1 MTDTT
6 GKRGQP
12 GKPLD
17 GEEPNWSRSLNQYV
31 DSDGFMA
38 LFLTA
43 LTVLYLLAYLGHPA
57 LPGNSPTAPQGW
69 WGYWDQGHYLK
80 STAALAG
87 GQLTPDTYRY
97 PLGYPLIGS
106 LFYRWAPQHAFLIPN
121 LVFVL
126 GSTVLFYRISCRLV
140 SPLEAILLM
149 LTFIG
154 SYLTLL
160 STTMVVPWNTIPTHF
175 LSYLVIFL
183 VGFCQPSAKRVLLAF
198 TCVGLI
204 FLCRPADALCM
215 MVLPGL
221 AILPLPHWGTRV
233 RVAAAGACIVG
244 VFILTVLFVN
254 QAVFGSWRTTYDTAQ
269 AQMGVGSY
277 SLGYKLFGLL
287 IDGNTLFREPQAA
300 MLRHFPW
307 ALLVLPGIVYLLL
320 RYRTQAL
327 GVILSVVAT
336 YALYFL
342 FNDFWPSTIFRF
354 GGIHYLLW
362 TLPLIALICYL
373 GVKEAWRYRIGRW
386 SYLTVPLLLFPVFFV
401 YLRERTIGTLPA
413 ELPVLI
419 GGSLT
424 PAKPVDWIFFDG
436 VYACPELTAAGKR
449 LIRKRDFEDSIRP
462 DGTVVLLSTKLRSS
476 SIQVEPGSL
485 VGLRGIQYGYLHWT
499 VRWKRP

>member
-1 MTDTT
+1 MTNTAR
-6 GKRGQP
+6 KRWRP
-12 GKPLD
+12 GKSFGL
-17 GEEPNWSRSLNQYV
+17 GKVRWSRTLNQYV
-31 DSDGFMA
+31 DSNGFTA
-38 LFLTA
+38 LFLAA
-43 LTVLYLLAYLGHPA
+43 LTILYLLAYLGHPA
-57 LPGNSPTAPQGW
+57 LPGNNLTAPQGW
-69 WGYWDQGHYLK
+69 WDYWDQGQYLK
-80 STAALAG
+80 STAALAR

-97 PLGYPLIGS
+97 PLGYPLIGAF
-106 LFYRWAPQHAFLIPN
+106 FYCWAPQHPFLVPN
-121 LVFVL
+121 LAFVL
-126 GSTVLFYRISCRLV
+126 GSTALFYKISRRLV
-140 SPLEAILLM
+140 SPLEAFLLM
-149 LTFIG
+149 LIFIG

-160 STTMVVPWNTIPTHF
+160 STTIVVPWNTIPTHF
-175 LSYLVIFL
+175 LSYLIIFL
-183 VGFCQPSAKRVLLAF
+183 VGFCQPSAKGVVLAF
-198 TCVGLI
+198 ACVGLI
-204 FLCRPADALCM
+204 FVCRPADALCM
-215 MVLPGL
+215 TVLPAL
-221 AILPLPHWGTRV
+221 AILALPGWRTRA
-233 RVAAAGACIVG
+233 RVAAAGAGIVG
-244 VFILTVLFVN
+244 LFILTVLFVN
-254 QAVFGSWRTTYDTAQ
+254 HAVFGSWRASYDI
-269 AQMGVGSY
+269 AQMETGVGSY

-307 ALLVLPGIVYLLL
+307 ALFVVPGIVYLLL

-327 GVILSVVAT
+327 GAILSVVAT

-436 VYACPELTAAGKR
+436 AYACPELTVAGKR

-462 DGTVVLLSTKLRSS
+462 DGTVVLLSTKLQSS